1 MIWTTFWSVLLGVSV
16 LLLAAT
22 AARSEDN
29 ATSDRDA
36 RAAEFQTIDAYV
48 LLQMEAM
55 HTPGVALGIVQ
66 GDKIVHLQG
75 LGVANPAGHPMTAHT
90 PLFLGSTSKSFTALA
105 IMQLVEA
112 GRISLDAPVQE
123 YLPWFW
129 IDERVVP
136 GAAAAITVRHLLNL
150 TRPAVSRQAKV
161 LALL

>member
-1 MIWTTFWSVLLGVSV
+1 MIWATSRLVLLSLSVLL
-16 LLLAAT
+16 AAPT
-22 AARSEDN
+22 AAHAEVDPQ
-29 ATSDRDA
+29 
-36 RAAEFQTIDAYV
+36 AADFQTIDAYV
-48 LLQMEAM
+48 SSQMEAM
-55 HTPGVALGIVQ
+55 HIPGVALGIVQ

-75 LGVANPAGHPMTAHT
+75 FGVANPAGQPMTAHT